1 MRNIRVE
8 ALPGV
13 PVGDLQ
19 VEMVERKGVGH
30 PDSICDAIMDRVS
43 VELSREYLSQ
53 FGRIL
58 HHNIDKAFLVAG
70 DAEVRFGGGAI
81 REPMKLIFGDRASQG
96 VNGREV
102 PIREIAIRTAKNW
115 LRENLRFVDP
125 GGADTLDGPH
135 VTYQLEIKPGSAEL
149 VDIFNRDTIGAND
162 TSAAVGYWPMTET
175 ERLVRESE
183 QFINSRTFKEEF
195 PEAGEDVKVMGVR
208 LGRELRL
215 TAAVAFVDRFIES
228 EAQYFRR
235 KQQLTDAVM
244 SFLSRRST
252 MEKVTFDVNTLD
264 EPGRGVGGIYLSV
277 LGTSAESGD
286 SGQIG
291 RGNKVNG
298 VISINRPM
306 GTEAAAGK
314 NPVSHVGKIYTIFT
328 HQVAQKVY
336 EEVEGVREVYIWMVS
351 QIGKPIDDPV
361 TAAQITLAKGVRKS
375 AIHRRVR
382 DVVDREL
389 AGIHVFCRELAEGKY
404 SVC

>member
-8 ALPGV
+8 ALSGL
-13 PVGDLQ
+13 PVGDRQ
-19 VEMVERKGVGH
+19 VEMVERKGIGH

-70 DAEVRFGGGAI
+70 EAEVRFGGGAI

-96 VNGREV
+96 VNGREI
-102 PIREIAIRTAKNW
+102 PIREIAVRTAKHW

-125 GGADTLDGPH
+125 GDADTLDGPH

-149 VDIFNRDTIGAND
+149 VDIFSRDTIGAND

-175 ERLVRESE
+175 ERLVRETE

-208 LGRELRL
+208 MGRELRL
-215 TAAVAFVDRFIES
+215 TAAVAFVDRFIEG

-235 KQQLTDAVM
+235 KQDLYDAVM

-252 MEKVTFDVNTLD
+252 MDKISFDLNTLD

-314 NPVSHVGKIYTIFT
+314 NPVAHVGKIYTIFT

-336 EEVEGVREVYIWMVS
+336 DEVEGIREVYVWMVS
-351 QIGKPIDDPV
+351 QIGKPIDEPV
-361 TAAQITLAKGVRKS
+361 TAAEIMLAKGARKS
-375 AIHRRVR
+375 AVERRVR
-382 DVVDREL
+382 EVLDREL

-404 SVC
+404 TIC

>member
-1 MRNIRVE
+1 
-8 ALPGV
+8 
-13 PVGDLQ
+13 
-19 VEMVERKGVGH
+19 
-30 PDSICDAIMDRVS
+30 
-43 VELSREYLSQ
+43 
-53 FGRIL
+53 
-58 HHNIDKAFLVAG
+58 
-70 DAEVRFGGGAI
+70 
-81 REPMKLIFGDRASQG
+81 
-96 VNGREV
+96 
-102 PIREIAIRTAKNW
+102 
-115 LRENLRFVDP
+115 
-125 GGADTLDGPH
+125 
-135 VTYQLEIKPGSAEL
+135 
-149 VDIFNRDTIGAND
+149 
-162 TSAAVGYWPMTET
+162 
-175 ERLVRESE
+175 
-183 QFINSRTFKEEF
+183 
-195 PEAGEDVKVMGVR
+195 
-208 LGRELRL
+208 
-215 TAAVAFVDRFIES
+215 
-228 EAQYFRR
+228 
-235 KQQLTDAVM
+235 
-244 SFLSRRST
+244 

-336 EEVEGVREVYIWMVS
+336 EEVEGVREVYIWMVN

>member
-1 MRNIRVE
+1 MRNIRIE
-8 ALPGV
+8 TLSGV

-19 VEMVERKGVGH
+19 VEMVERKGIGH

-43 VELSREYLSQ
+43 VDLSKEYLSQ

-70 DAEVRFGGGAI
+70 DADVQFNGGEI
-81 REPMKLIFGDRASQG
+81 REPMKLIFGDRATYG
-96 VNGREV
+96 INGREV

-115 LRENLRFVDP
+115 IRENLRFVDP
-125 GGADTLDGPH
+125 GGADAMDGPH
-135 VTYQLEIKPGSAEL
+135 MTYQMEIKPGSAEL
-149 VDIFNRDTIGAND
+149 VDIFSRSTMGAND

-175 ERLVRESE
+175 ERLVRETE
-183 QFINSRTFKEEF
+183 QFINSRTFKEDF

-215 TAAVAFVDRFIES
+215 TAAVAFVDKFIPNEDH
-228 EAQYFRR
+228 YFRR
-235 KQQLTDAVM
+235 KKELYDAVM
-244 SFLSRRST
+244 TFLSRRTT
-252 MEKVTFDVNTLD
+252 MEKISFDLNTLD

-314 NPVSHVGKIYTIFT
+314 NPVSHVGKIYSVFT
-328 HQVAQKVY
+328 HQVAQKVF
-336 EEVEGVREVYIWMVS
+336 EEVEGIREVYIWMVS
-351 QIGKPIDDPV
+351 QIGKPIDEPV
-361 TAAQITLAKGVRKS
+361 TAAQIILAKGARRS
-375 AIHRRVR
+375 AVERRVR

-389 AGIHVFCRELAEGKY
+389 AGIDLFCRNLAEGKY

>member
-1 MRNIRVE
+1 MRTIHIE
-8 ALPGV
+8 TLPGM
-13 PVGDLQ
+13 PVGELQ
-19 VEMVERKGVGH
+19 VEMVERKGIGH

-43 VELSREYLSQ
+43 VELSKEYLSQ

-81 REPMKLIFGDRASQG
+81 KEPMKLVFGDRASYG

-102 PIREIAIRTAKNW
+102 PIRDIAIQTAKHW
-115 LRENLRFVDP
+115 IRENLRFVDP
-125 GGADTLDGPH
+125 GGPDALDGPH
-135 VTYQLEIKPGSAEL
+135 MTYQLEIKPGSAEL
-149 VDIFNRDTIGAND
+149 VDIFSRSTIGAND

-175 ERLVRESE
+175 ERLVRETE

-208 LGRELRL
+208 LGRDLRL
-215 TAAVAFVDRFIES
+215 TTAVAFVDRFIAS
-228 EAQYFRR
+228 EEQYFRSKTR
-235 KQQLTDAVM
+235 LYDAVM
-244 SFLSRRST
+244 GFLSRRTT

-264 EPGRGVGGIYLSV
+264 EPGRGVNGIYLSV

-314 NPVSHVGKIYTIFT
+314 NPVSHVGKIYSVFT
-328 HQVAQKVY
+328 HQVAQKVF
-336 EEVEGVREVYIWMVS
+336 EEVKGIREVYIWMVS
-351 QIGKPIDDPV
+351 QIGKPIDEPL
-361 TAAQITLAKGVRKS
+361 TAAQIIIGKGARKTPIERQVRE
-375 AIHRRVR
+375 
-382 DVVDREL
+382 VVEREL
-389 AGIHVFCRELAEGKY
+389 MGIQVFCRELAQGKY

>member
-8 ALPGV
+8 ALSGL
-13 PVGDLQ
+13 PVGDRQ
-19 VEMVERKGVGH
+19 VEMVERKGIGH

-70 DAEVRFGGGAI
+70 EAEVRFGGGAI

-96 VNGREV
+96 VNGREI
-102 PIREIAIRTAKNW
+102 PIREIAVRTAKHW

-125 GGADTLDGPH
+125 GDADTLDGPH

-149 VDIFNRDTIGAND
+149 VDIFSRDTIGAND

-175 ERLVRESE
+175 ERLVRETE

-208 LGRELRL
+208 MGRELRL
-215 TAAVAFVDRFIES
+215 TAAVAFVDRFIED
-228 EAQYFRR
+228 EARYFRR
-235 KQQLTDAVM
+235 KQDLYDAVM

-252 MEKVTFDVNTLD
+252 MDKISFDLNTLD

-314 NPVSHVGKIYTIFT
+314 NPVAHVGKIYTIFT

-336 EEVEGVREVYIWMVS
+336 DEVEGIREVYVWMVS
-351 QIGKPIDDPV
+351 QIGKPIDEPV
-361 TAAQITLAKGVRKS
+361 TAAEIMLAKGARKS
-375 AIHRRVR
+375 AVERRVR
-382 DVVDREL
+382 EVLDREL

-404 SVC
+404 TVC

>member
-1 MRNIRVE
+1 MCSIRVE
-8 ALPGV
+8 TLQGM
-13 PVGDLQ
+13 PVSELQ
-19 VEMVERKGVGH
+19 VEMVERKGIGH

-43 VELSREYLSQ
+43 IELSKEYMSQ

-70 DAEVRFGGGAI
+70 DAEVRFGGGVV
-81 REPMKLIFGDRASQG
+81 REPMKLIFGDRATEG
-96 VNGREV
+96 LNGREV

-125 GGADTLDGPH
+125 GGPDTMDGPH
-135 VTYQLEIKPGSAEL
+135 MTYQLEIKPGSAEL
-149 VDIFNRDTIGAND
+149 VDIFSRSTIGAND

-175 ERLVRESE
+175 ERLVRETE

-215 TAAVAFVDRFIES
+215 TSAVAFVDRFIES

-235 KQQLTDAVM
+235 KQLMYEAVM
-244 SFLSRRST
+244 AFLSKRTT
-252 MEKVTFDVNTLD
+252 MEKIIFDLNTLD

-314 NPVSHVGKIYTIFT
+314 NPVSHVGKIYSVFT
-328 HQVAQKVY
+328 HQVAQKVA
-336 EEVEGVREVYIWMVS
+336 EEVPGVREVYIWMVS
-351 QIGKPIDDPV
+351 QIGKPINEPV
-361 TAAQITLAKGVRKS
+361 TAAQVIISKGARKN
-375 AIHRRVR
+375 AVERHVHE
-382 DVVDREL
+382 VVEREL
-389 AGIHVFCRELAEGKY
+389 AGIQVFCRDLAAGKY
-404 SVC
+404 SIC

>member
-1 MRNIRVE
+1 MRQIVVE
-8 ALPGV
+8 TLPGV
-13 PVGDLQ
+13 PVSELQ

-43 VELSREYLSQ
+43 VELSKEYVRQ
-53 FGRIL
+53 FGHVL

-81 REPMKLIFGDRASQG
+81 REPMKLIFGDRATY
-96 VNGREV
+96 VYKGRELPV
-102 PIREIAIRTAKNW
+102 REIAIRTAKNW
-115 LRENLRFVDP
+115 IRENLRFVDP
-125 GGADTLDGPH
+125 GGPDDQDGPH
-135 VTYQLEIKPGSAEL
+135 VTYQLELRPGSPEL
-149 VDIFNRDTIGAND
+149 VDIFHRDVTGAND

-175 ERLVRESE
+175 ERLVLETE

-215 TAAVAFVDRFIES
+215 TAAVAFVDRFIDSES
-228 EAQYFRR
+228 HYFRR
-235 KQQLTDAVM
+235 KQQVYEAVM
-244 SFLSRRST
+244 EFLSRRTTLDKISL
-252 MEKVTFDVNTLD
+252 DLNTLD
-264 EPGRGVGGIYLSV
+264 EPGRGISGVYLTV
-277 LGTSAESGD
+277 LGTSAEAGD

-298 VISINRPM
+298 VIAVNRPM

-336 EEVEGVREVYIWMVS
+336 EEVPGIREVYVWMVS
-351 QIGKPIDDPV
+351 QIGRPIDQPI
-361 TAAQITLAKGVRKS
+361 TAAQIIVEKGVRK
-375 AIHRRVR
+375 AAVVRRVR
-382 DVVDREL
+382 EVLDREL
-389 AGIHVFCRELAEGKY
+389 AGISVFCRDLAQGKY
-404 SVC
+404 TVC

>member
-1 MRNIRVE
+1 MRNIRIE
-8 ALPGV
+8 TLSGV

-19 VEMVERKGVGH
+19 VEMVERKGIGH

-43 VELSREYLSQ
+43 VDLSKEYLSQ

-70 DAEVRFGGGAI
+70 DADVQFNGGEI
-81 REPMKLIFGDRASQG
+81 REPMKLIFGDRATYG
-96 VNGREV
+96 INGREV

-115 LRENLRFVDP
+115 IRENLRFVDP
-125 GGADTLDGPH
+125 GGADAMDGPH
-135 VTYQLEIKPGSAEL
+135 MTYQMEIKPGSAEL
-149 VDIFNRDTIGAND
+149 VDIFSRSTMGAND

-175 ERLVRESE
+175 ERLVRETE
-183 QFINSRTFKEEF
+183 QFINSRTFKEDF

-215 TAAVAFVDRFIES
+215 TAAVAFVDKFIPNEDH
-228 EAQYFRR
+228 YFRR
-235 KQQLTDAVM
+235 KKELYDAVM
-244 SFLSRRST
+244 TFLSRRTT
-252 MEKVTFDVNTLD
+252 MEKISFDLNTLD

-314 NPVSHVGKIYTIFT
+314 NPVCHVGKIYSVFT
-328 HQVAQKVY
+328 HQVAQKVF
-336 EEVEGVREVYIWMVS
+336 EEVDGIREVYIWMVS
-351 QIGKPIDDPV
+351 QIGKPIDEPV
-361 TAAQITLAKGVRKS
+361 TAAQIILAKGARRS
-375 AIHRRVR
+375 AVERRVR

-389 AGIHVFCRELAEGKY
+389 AGIDLFCRNLAEGKY

>member
-1 MRNIRVE
+1 MRNIRIE
-8 ALPGV
+8 TLAGV

-19 VEMVERKGVGH
+19 VEMVERKGIGH

-43 VELSREYLSQ
+43 VDLSKEYLSQ

-70 DAEVRFGGGAI
+70 DADVQFNGGEI
-81 REPMKLIFGDRASQG
+81 REPMKLIFGDRATYG
-96 VNGREV
+96 INGREV

-115 LRENLRFVDP
+115 IRENLRFVDP
-125 GGADTLDGPH
+125 GGADAMDGPH
-135 VTYQLEIKPGSAEL
+135 MTYQMEIKPGSAEL
-149 VDIFNRDTIGAND
+149 VDIFSRSTMGAND

-175 ERLVRESE
+175 ERLVRETE
-183 QFINSRTFKEEF
+183 QFINSRTFKEDF

-215 TAAVAFVDRFIES
+215 TAAVAFVDKFIPNEDH
-228 EAQYFRR
+228 YFRR
-235 KQQLTDAVM
+235 KKELYDAVM
-244 SFLSRRST
+244 TFLSRRTT
-252 MEKVTFDVNTLD
+252 MEKISFDLNTLD

-314 NPVSHVGKIYTIFT
+314 NPVSHVGKIYSVFT
-328 HQVAQKVY
+328 HQVAQKVF
-336 EEVEGVREVYIWMVS
+336 EEVEGIREVYIWMVS
-351 QIGKPIDDPV
+351 QIGKPIDEPV
-361 TAAQITLAKGVRKS
+361 TAAQIILAKGARRS
-375 AIHRRVR
+375 AVERRVR

-389 AGIHVFCRELAEGKY
+389 AGIDLFCRNLAEGKY

>member
-1 MRNIRVE
+1 MRHIRVE
-8 ALPGV
+8 TLPGV

-43 VELSREYLSQ
+43 IELSREYLSQ

-70 DAEVRFGGGAI
+70 DAEVGFGGGVI
-81 REPMKLIFGDRASQG
+81 REPMKLIFGDRASYG
-96 VNGREV
+96 VGGREI
-102 PIREIAIRTAKNW
+102 PIRDIAIRTAKNW
-115 LRENLRFVDP
+115 IRENLRFVDP
-125 GGADTLDGPH
+125 GQADSLDGPH
-135 VTYQLEIKPGSAEL
+135 VSYQMEIKPGSAEL
-149 VDIFNRDTIGAND
+149 VDIFNRSTIGAND

-175 ERLVRESE
+175 ERLVRETE

-208 LGRELRL
+208 LGRELKL
-215 TAAVAFVDRFIES
+215 TAAVAFVDKYVHS
-228 EAQYFRR
+228 EAEYFRR
-235 KQQLTDAVM
+235 KQLLYDAVM
-244 SFLSRRST
+244 TFLSKRTT
-252 MEKVTFDVNTLD
+252 MERISFDVNTLD
-264 EPGRGVGGIYLSV
+264 EPDRGVGGIYLSV

-328 HQVAQKVY
+328 HQVAQKVF
-336 EEVEGVREVYIWMVS
+336 EEVEGIREVYIWMVS

-361 TAAQITLAKGVRKS
+361 AAAQITLAKGARRPAVE
-375 AIHRRVR
+375 RRVR

-389 AGIHVFCRELAEGKY
+389 AGIDVFCRELAAGKY

>member
-8 ALPGV
+8 ALSGV

-115 LRENLRFVDP
+115 MRENLRFVDP
-125 GGADTLDGPH
+125 GGTDTLDGPH

-149 VDIFNRDTIGAND
+149 VDIFSRDTIGAND

-228 EAQYFRR
+228 EAHYFRR
-235 KQQLTDAVM
+235 KQELNDAVM

-351 QIGKPIDDPV
+351 QIGKPIDEPV

-375 AIHRRVR
+375 VIHRRVR